1 MKQET
6 AGYYPPLSQML
17 RDLSPS
23 LGFEAPDKAC
33 LRAPV
38 SAAVSTDQGAMRL
51 GVMAAL
57 MDILGGGLALTAF
70 HPDWAAT
77 THLSLQSNAR
87 ALSGCIDARGELKR
101 SGRNTVL
108 VKVDVR
114 DADLTPVTTALVSFA
129 RFSPRTRTDPVTV
142 AAEGSGLIQP
152 FYDKV
157 GLKVLNEAEG
167 LVQAEMS
174 EYTRNS
180 FKALHGGV
188 TALLADLAGETLA
201 RHVTGKPLVTTD
213 LAVNFLSL
221 GQVGPFHT
229 RTTLL
234 RQSRGTVLSL
244 VEVLDMGLE
253 GRLLSIAT
261 NLATLNELE

>member
-1 MKQET
+1 MKQST
-6 AGYYPPLSQML
+6 AGYHPPLSQMM

-23 LGFEAPDKAC
+23 LAFETPDRAT

-38 SAAVSTDQGAMRL
+38 NPSVTTDQGGMRL
-51 GVMAAL
+51 GVLAAL
-57 MDILGGGLALTAF
+57 MDVLGGGLALTAF

-77 THLSLQSNAR
+77 THLSLQSGGR
-87 ALSGCIDARGELKR
+87 AVSGHIEARGELRR

-108 VKVDVR
+108 VK
-114 DADLTPVTTALVSFA
+114 ADIRGKGPAPVATAIISFA
-129 RFSPRTRTDPVTV
+129 RFSPRARTDPVTV
-142 AAEGSGLIQP
+142 ETESSGLVQP

-157 GLKVLNEAEG
+157 GLEVLNEAEG

-174 EYTRNS
+174 EYTQNS

-201 RHVTGKPLVTTD
+201 RHVTGRPFVTTD

-234 RQSRGTVLSL
+234 RKSHETALSL
-244 VEVLDMGLE
+244 VEVLDVGLG

-261 NLATLNELE
+261 NLATSHDLE

>member
-1 MKQET
+1 M
-6 AGYYPPLSQML
+6 M
-17 RDLSPS
+17 RDLSPD
-23 LGFEAPDKAC
+23 LTFETPDRAT

-38 SAAVSTDQGAMRL
+38 SRTVSTDQGGMRL

-77 THLSLQSNAR
+77 THLSLQSSGR
-87 ALSGCIDARGELKR
+87 AVSGHIEARGELRK
-101 SGRNTVL
+101 SGRNTIL
-108 VKVDVR
+108 VKVDIR
-114 DADLTPVTTALVSFA
+114 GNDLTPVATALISFA
-129 RFSPRTRTDPVTV
+129 RFSPRARTDPVTV
-142 AAEGSGLIQP
+142 ETGSSGLIEP

-157 GLKVLNEAEG
+157 GLTVLSEAEG
-167 LVQAEMS
+167 LVQAKMS
-174 EYTRNS
+174 EYTQNS

-201 RHVTGKPLVTTD
+201 RHVTGRPLVTTD

-234 RQSRGTVLSL
+234 RKSHETVLSL
-244 VEVLDMGLE
+244 VEVLDMGLD

-261 NLATLNELE
+261 NLATLNELR